1 MSFSFF
7 LFFEVK
13 DGDVA
18 PTGSCFGLI
27 QVTDDW
33 FAKLFYAM
41 RICSIAACCC
51 FLSSVFALREASDE
65 GGKKNLRGENE
76 TAEDLKRNRTLTR
89 TMTMGGNDA
98 SELNSTQ
105 IQEMSEQV
113 GHNHARRDQT
123 IPSWF
128 ECFEQDPNGPLHMG
142 LGFFMVLVA
151 VIMELTRVRSKV
163 QGKAAELSDAKAEQG
178 AQQDLALPDVDADGS
193 DDEEEDEE
201 TLAVNALQNVEEAQK
216 KMKYGLSMRF
226 AGDDFERKWFED
238 SYPKSKRRGA
248 VILAMVAA
256 GMILDRAYSIHE
268 LSTCSGDGWWLRKLV
283 EAASIAVLSK
293 VFFFLAILMP
303 NADATQGSW
312 ADRTYWA
319 ILFFFAAFFL
329 AVNVHPLGMSCDDVA
344 GMSTW
349 CSDPSI
355 ATAATKKDCTLQG
368 HTACQMLQ
376 LWMLVMPY
384 VLPQFDCWSYTF
396 VWLVFI
402 YTGCS
407 WLYTVV
413 FDERVHVD
421 DLPLHFIL
429 LAVTACLG
437 TMKKYF
443 LEKGLRRQF
452 RIDYEEKKVLED
464 LYNVFDGM
472 VPTYVIPRMLREETI
487 ADPIERV
494 TILFV
499 LIVIDDSAHS
509 MDPKKT
515 LADLNQ
521 IFGRMDEIC
530 AKYQVT
536 KIETVA
542 EEYVACVGVLP
553 KDHGEM
559 GDKAHYDKLL
569 MRMFLAASEILD
581 MENQDFRMGG
591 QKVQLKMGTHTGKI
605 IAGVIGKKLPRFRL
619 FGDTINTSARMMQKS
634 KPGQLMFGEETNQV
648 LPSCIPS
655 QKGEK
660 VMMKGKGEVEVYY
673 FDRAAFQAAEAKR
686 LLEDQSGLQRL
697 FKLLVYAL
705 VFWSNLCAAA
715 GEGAEV
721 ILGLNTS
728 SRGSELLQRIFAL
741 KNSEMNQAT
750 VVGDVIRKHRT
761 QDCFVDMTKEKKER
775 RKEKEKERRKEK
787 RKAKEKVSSPG
798 EEESWSWE
806 ETWQN
811 EAWGVQD
818 WGEAWAEQDA
828 EYWLLDSGASVVADF
843 FFLSFTGEER
853 VSVRRDNLRVL
864 ILVERMSSMVGAVLT
879 TESVIRARHE
889 IIMWLR
895 EFGLVSGSTSVLLST
910 DSESAVSD
918 LVGTAASEFT
928 FSVRKA
934 GPQQHEAVGA
944 AERAVRKVKEALQTL
959 RSDLNAEGS
968 QAIRV
973 RASIRIE
980 RRLEA
985 LGDRVQPS
993 SSDEPREV
1001 LELPVYEDG
1010 LASRLVLDEVCEDAE
1025 APRREDAEVGES
1037 QPSLLKRPMPAARIS
1052 TGEHM
1057 DLDLPGEPSAAS
1069 GVKRRSDVEVVD
1081 LERLEG
1087 EMQQTSHLKPR
1098 RLDEL
1103 LWGSDLAVPVCL
1115 DERLTGPNIHGTGIS
1130 SIVYES
1136 GPQSRSEAELVK
1148 LGGKSVLLWKPY
1160 GGVDDS
1166 TMEELDGSLV
1176 FEGMKEELV
1185 NLERCRTGRVINVLI
1200 LMYVD
1205 DLLIVSE
1212 SEAAEMA
1219 VREAI
1224 GSKLTLK
1231 ITGTIKPSYAGGG
1244 ATSFIGRFIRRWPG
1258 SSVFEVGIDKEYLQP
1273 CFTAYGVQKGSSAV
1287 PDISAILDR
1296 TGETELSQEAY
1307 GLFRRALGKVLWFSQ
1322 TRQDLKLIIG
1332 LISTQQSKP
1341 AQATEAALRALLRF
1355 LYDDRNVALQ
1365 LPSEQLNEAFLGCPV
1380 EELERKVHVFPH
1392 ASHAPYRF
1400 LARRGITGGALTYA
1414 GALVRGVAKTQGVVC
1429 LSSCEA
1435 ELHALQHMEQEAVC
1449 FAFLLE
1455 RVLTSLGNLRGGE
1468 HVDISLDSSKFEQD
1482 GETPGEQ
1489 VQIDVISDSEAALAV
1504 IHAED
1509 IPKRKD
1515 GLQMAGWDQVCI
1527 TPESQATWRLL
1538 EFITWQ
1544 WNVLRSGLTEFGCM
1558 FMCPVLVLQEVFGFE
1573 ETFLLEMET
1582 GSTEVEVVEFP
1593 DNDYPDYESDQSGLQ
1608 RLFKLLVKQGNQDTE
1623 ESQAKKSEDE
1633 RQQEVNEVIQ
1643 QVFDSSEPTGWLLS
1657 HKEGFTDDAQE
1668 LAKPNSKMF
1677 SEVPEAKVAVILELL
1692 KAFVRKFRSRLHR
1705 QALLMAAVTFCDLFL
1720 MEWMKAYQVQDKG
1733 SGFLPNTKNGGRF
1746 QVLLGCRDLATDW
1759 MMENVALVQWGVVAT
1774 STIVSALM
1782 FVSYDA
1788 LVFPQITKSYENMQF
1803 LEYVNQ
1809 QLSLVFVLAFFI

>member
-1 MSFSFF
+1 
-7 LFFEVK
+7 
-13 DGDVA
+13 
-18 PTGSCFGLI
+18 
-27 QVTDDW
+27 
-33 FAKLFYAM
+33 
-41 RICSIAACCC
+41 
-51 FLSSVFALREASDE
+51 
-65 GGKKNLRGENE
+65 
-76 TAEDLKRNRTLTR
+76 
-89 TMTMGGNDA
+89 
-98 SELNSTQ
+98 
-105 IQEMSEQV
+105 
-113 GHNHARRDQT
+113 
-123 IPSWF
+123 
-128 ECFEQDPNGPLHMG
+128 
-142 LGFFMVLVA
+142 
-151 VIMELTRVRSKV
+151 
-163 QGKAAELSDAKAEQG
+163 
-178 AQQDLALPDVDADGS
+178 
-193 DDEEEDEE
+193 
-201 TLAVNALQNVEEAQK
+201 
-216 KMKYGLSMRF
+216 
-226 AGDDFERKWFED
+226 
-238 SYPKSKRRGA
+238 
-248 VILAMVAA
+248 
-256 GMILDRAYSIHE
+256 
-268 LSTCSGDGWWLRKLV
+268 
-283 EAASIAVLSK
+283 
-293 VFFFLAILMP
+293 
-303 NADATQGSW
+303 
-312 ADRTYWA
+312 
-319 ILFFFAAFFL
+319 
-329 AVNVHPLGMSCDDVA
+329 
-344 GMSTW
+344 
-349 CSDPSI
+349 
-355 ATAATKKDCTLQG
+355 
-368 HTACQMLQ
+368 
-376 LWMLVMPY
+376 
-384 VLPQFDCWSYTF
+384 
-396 VWLVFI
+396 
-402 YTGCS
+402 
-407 WLYTVV
+407 
-413 FDERVHVD
+413 
-421 DLPLHFIL
+421 
-429 LAVTACLG
+429 
-437 TMKKYF
+437 
-443 LEKGLRRQF
+443 
-452 RIDYEEKKVLED
+452 
-464 LYNVFDGM
+464 
-472 VPTYVIPRMLREETI
+472 
-487 ADPIERV
+487 
-494 TILFV
+494 
-499 LIVIDDSAHS
+499 
-509 MDPKKT
+509 
-515 LADLNQ
+515 
-521 IFGRMDEIC
+521 
-530 AKYQVT
+530 
-536 KIETVA
+536 
-542 EEYVACVGVLP
+542 
-553 KDHGEM
+553 
-559 GDKAHYDKLL
+559 
-569 MRMFLAASEILD
+569 
-581 MENQDFRMGG
+581 
-591 QKVQLKMGTHTGKI
+591 
-605 IAGVIGKKLPRFRL
+605 
-619 FGDTINTSARMMQKS
+619 
-634 KPGQLMFGEETNQV
+634 
-648 LPSCIPS
+648 
-655 QKGEK
+655 
-660 VMMKGKGEVEVYY
+660 
-673 FDRAAFQAAEAKR
+673 
-686 LLEDQSGLQRL
+686 
-697 FKLLVYAL
+697 
-705 VFWSNLCAAA
+705 
-715 GEGAEV
+715 
-721 ILGLNTS
+721 
-728 SRGSELLQRIFAL
+728 
-741 KNSEMNQAT
+741 
-750 VVGDVIRKHRT
+750 
-761 QDCFVDMTKEKKER
+761 MTKEKKER

-1504 IHAED
+1504 IHAE
-1509 IPKRKD
+1509 IA
-1515 GLQMAGWDQVCI
+1515 AGRMDFRWLAGTKNPADLY
-1527 TPESQATWRLL
+1527 TK
-1538 EFITWQ
+1538 
-1544 WNVLRSGLTEFGCM
+1544 VL
-1558 FMCPVLVLQEVFGFE
+1558 
-1573 ETFLLEMET
+1573 

-1788 LVFPQITKSYENMQF
+1788 LVFPQITKSPESPFATKMLQVKMLSGEALTSIPVEEVHDVKGLKQHLTQLHGLPPRFRQRVFFHGEILEEDVKLDSSMNLDLVVLTFSDVSEGQAEKLAAAASQGSFSEVESMMQLPQDPDLIGTAEQPPVVIAAAGGHVEVLRLLLEAGADKNLADNDGSTALMMAAAQGHATVLRLLLEAGADKNLADNDGSTALMMAARGGHADVMRLLLEAFADANLANNQGTTALMGRCVNVSYEGRAIQAHPCDCYTFSTIQARAVKNLGSNQGMTALMMAARGGAKALVMAVRGGHVDVLHLLKEADF
-1803 LEYVNQ
+1803 LKNLADNAGPDKNLADNDGSAALMMAARGGHVDVWRLLLEAFADNNQ
-1809 QLSLVFVLAFFI
+1809 GTTALIMAARGGLVQVLRLLSEARADKNLGDNQGMTALMMAARGGHVDVLRLLLEAGDQGMTALMMAADGGHVDFMRLLPEFPES